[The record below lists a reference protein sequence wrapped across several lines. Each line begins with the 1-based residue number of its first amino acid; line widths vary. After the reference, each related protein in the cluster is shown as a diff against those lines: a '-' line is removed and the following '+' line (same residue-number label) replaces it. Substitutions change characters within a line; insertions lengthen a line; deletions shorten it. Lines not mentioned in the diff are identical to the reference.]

1 MGAAA
6 SIAAEKIA
14 ETIIVE
20 QQNDSIGEFI
30 DELRFGLLTK
40 DEKKINRIFVKMI
53 SMPKY
58 SPDKLSVNDFDLTNQ
73 IYLLEHLLET
83 LEYRSKN
90 LDWK

>member
-6 SIAAEKIA
+6 SIAVEKIA
-14 ETIIVE
+14 DTIIEE

-30 DELRFGLLTK
+30 DELRFGLSTK
-40 DEKKINRIFVKMI
+40 DEKTINRIFAKII

-58 SPDKLSVNDFDLTNQ
+58 SADKLSVNDFDLINQ
-73 IYLLEHLLET
+73 IYFLEHLFEK

-90 LDWK
+90 LDW